1 MRVGSRWQK
10 CESALDVV
18 KWTCWP
24 VPEPP
29 VDSPGEP
36 TVNPLR
42 TLLTT
47 GLATLLVVGLGAC
60 GQDDPTGETTSA
72 QPSPSTSLEDTV
84 TTVFDRYWKQANT
97 ANPAEPP
104 SAELKALLTD
114 EAYADATNSAK
125 TFPKITVK
133 GKDEIVAS
141 KATAASDTE
150 ASVEV
155 C

>member
-1 MRVGSRWQK
+1 M
-10 CESALDVV
+10 
-18 KWTCWP
+18 
-24 VPEPP
+24 
-29 VDSPGEP
+29 
-36 TVNPLR
+36 NPLR

-60 GQDDPTGETTSA
+60 GQDDPTDETTSA

-114 EAYADATNSAK
+114 EAYADATKSAK